1 MLSVGYSTER
11 LFRGVVDWLASA
23 LSILF
28 LCTIRFA
35 CWAIIHFVGVG
46 PRSLIVGVGKGARAY
61 LLACLLACLLATEQ
75 PFVRN

>member
-11 LFRGVVDWLASA
+11 LFRGVVGWLASA

-61 LLACLLACLLATEQ
+61 LLACLLACYRATL
-75 PFVRN
+75 RS